1 MFFSIPALTWPQC
14 YSSDCPFKE
23 DLKKK
28 KKKRLILILLF
39 SLSPLPSLLPSYG
52 LLSLGWRWG
61 EQGGPVTSRD
71 LSAVASETPA
81 QQLAHLRC
89 RDATSMPEIPNLM
102 GCAPSPAQLILNP
115 TLLKDAG
122 P

>member
-14 YSSDCPFKE
+14 YSGDCPFKE
-23 DLKKK
+23 DL

-39 SLSPLPSLLPSYG
+39 SLSSLPSLLPYSG
-52 LLSLGWRWG
+52 LLSLEWRWS

-89 RDATSMPEIPNLM
+89 QDGNQQPLCLRSRISWDVH
-102 GCAPSPAQLILNP
+102 PAQP
-115 TLLKDAG
+115 S
-122 P
+122 